1 MAAMAKASSASLRR
15 SKLGRDIVVNGV
27 LALICIIWLVPLLGL
42 LVSSFRERS
51 DIVSSGW
58 WTVFPHQEYVSVDK
72 IQLTRGIALD
82 QPVQVGDVTLTDDQ
96 LRAGYELPDGRRYIW
111 ANRRARTVDVQS
123 QQWNANTNFTIGNY
137 RNVLLGQEFNV
148 IQPDGSTKVE
158 KGEDMSKAF
167 LNSLTVTIPATV
179 IPILLAT
186 FAAYAFAWMRFPG
199 RKLLFAMV
207 VGLLV
212 IPGQVAL
219 IPLLSAFSGLKINGT
234 FLALWLVHTGFG
246 LSLAIYLLYNY
257 ISQLPREI
265 LESAFI
271 DGASPFTIFLRLI
284 LPLSV
289 PALAS
294 FAIFQFMWVWNDYLN
309 ALIFL
314 GTAPDQQVVT
324 IKLAQMLGSR
334 GQDWHLL
341 TAGGFVSMLL
351 PLVVFFS
358 LQRYFVRGLLAGS
371 VKG

>member
-1 MAAMAKASSASLRR
+1 LREVIINGSL
-15 SKLGRDIVVNGV
+15 
-27 LALICIIWLVPLLGL
+27 AFICFLWIVPLLGL
-42 LVSSFRERS
+42 LISSFRERA
-51 DIVSSGW
+51 DIASSGW
-58 WTVFPHQEYVSVDK
+58 WTVFPHQEYISQSQIDLGRGFPVDQP
-72 IQLTRGIALD
+72 IVLD
-82 QPVQVGDVTLTDDQ
+82 QVGVTVTDQQ
-96 LRAGYELPDGRRYIW
+96 LRDGYVLPDGRRVIW
-111 ANRRARTVDVQS
+111 ENRRARVVDVQS
-123 QQWNANTNFTIGNY
+123 RQWAANTNFTLSNY
-137 RNVLLGQEFNV
+137 RSVVLGQEYV
-148 IQPDGSTKVE
+148 STAADGSTQTE
-158 KGEDMSKAF
+158 QGENMGKAF

-179 IPILLAT
+179 IPILLAA

-199 RKLLFAMV
+199 RQLFFAMI

-219 IPLLSAFSGLKINGT
+219 IPLLRAFSGLEISGT

-257 ISQLPREI
+257 ISGLPREI
-265 LESAFI
+265 LEAAFI
-271 DGASPFTIFLRLI
+271 DGASPFTMFMRLI

-314 GTAPDQQVVT
+314 GSAPDQQVVT
-324 IKLAQMLGSR
+324 IKLAQMVGSR

-341 TAGGFVSMLL
+341 TAGAFISMLL
-351 PLVVFFS
+351 PLIVFFS